1 MGRIDMRDA
10 FLRLPRQLQVTFF
23 TSSRAKFAQASTIFT
38 MSGARLAYRRH
49 DEEPYEE
56 DYTGDKEQL
65 LAEAIKEI
73 RRREGA
79 TAIFFIED
87 TSIRIDALSTSADY
101 PGLRA
106 KEWFVGAIHEDILRT
121 ADDFGSRACSVE
133 SCIAL
138 SLPGLDRPIYF
149 YGETSGELVSRLPPP
164 QVNLSTP
171 WLDPTSFSGWFVPTG
186 AVRTLGEMSLEGSFS
201 HDFRAKSLK
210 LLLDRLEE
218 LTVALNVG
226 PGSYRRLEYADYSS
240 DENDLQPSMFEL
252 PEWTARMA
260 RQVIIVIGPTCSGKT
275 TFGVQIANDRRCDF
289 VDASSLVRR
298 RRASSDLDK
307 KIGDFAAEILD
318 REGFDMVAREITQL
332 YGRSD
337 SPLVV
342 TGLRTIEEIQHL
354 RQVWPQ
360 LILVSLHAP
369 QRVRYMRFI
378 ERASRGELTFT
389 EFQQTDE
396 QQAELGLLPVAD
408 ELADYIVDNVGT
420 IGEFVSMAR
429 GVAGLPGGS
438 MRGVVKVSTRLSPEE
453 SQLYRCLVALRRA
466 GRALTTQEISA
477 ALHGAVLHNNA
488 NKMLKRYGALARR
501 RESPSANVRYEITQ
515 HGLAFLSAIED
526 LVGVYGSDSTPLG
539 PV

>member
-38 MSGARLAYRRH
+38 MSGARLAFRRH
-49 DEEPYEE
+49 DEEPYAE
-56 DYTGDKEQL
+56 DYTGGKEQL
-65 LAEAIKEI
+65 LEEAVKEI
-73 RRREGA
+73 RRREGS
-79 TAIFFIED
+79 TAVFFIED
-87 TSIRIDALSTSADY
+87 TSIRIEALSENSDF

-106 KEWFVGAIHEDILRT
+106 KEWFMDAVHEEILSI
-121 ADDFGSRACSVE
+121 ADGFGSRGCSVE

-149 YGETSGELVSRLPPP
+149 YGVTYGDLVAQLPPP

-186 AVRTLGEMSLEGSFS
+186 ATLTLGQMSLEGSFS
-201 HDFRAKSLK
+201 HDFRAKSLM

-226 PGSYRRLEYADYSS
+226 PGSYRRLQYADASY
-240 DENDLQPSMFEL
+240 DENELQPSIFEL
-252 PEWTARMA
+252 PEWKAHKA
-260 RQVIIVIGPTCSGKT
+260 RQVILVVGPTCSGKT
-275 TFGVQIANDRRCDF
+275 TFGVQVANDMGCDF

-298 RRASSDLDK
+298 RRVPSDLEK
-307 KIGDFAAEILD
+307 NIGDFAAEVLD
-318 REGFDMVAREITQL
+318 REGFDMVAREITQI
-332 YGRSD
+332 YGRID
-337 SPLVV
+337 SSLVV

-360 LILVSLHAP
+360 LSLVSLHAP
-369 QRVRYMRFI
+369 QRVRYQRFV

-389 EFQQTDE
+389 EFQLRDE

-408 ELADYIVDNVGT
+408 ELADYVIDNVGT
-420 IGEFVSMAR
+420 IDEFVSMAR
-429 GVAGLPGGS
+429 GVAGLPSGS
-438 MRGVVKVSTRLSPEE
+438 MRGVIRVNARLSLEE

-477 ALHGAVLHNNA
+477 ALNGTVLHNNA
-488 NKMLKRYGALARR
+488 NKMLKRYNALARR
-501 RESPSANVRYEITQ
+501 RESPAANVRYEITQ
-515 HGLAFLSAIED
+515 HGLAFLAAIED
-526 LVGVYGSDSTPLG
+526 LARMERSDATGGGSN
-539 PV
+539 

>member
-38 MSGARLAYRRH
+38 MSGARLAFRRH

-56 DYTGDKEQL
+56 NYSGNKEQL
-65 LAEAIKEI
+65 LAEAIREI

-87 TSIRIDALSTSADY
+87 TSIRIDALSTSSDF

-106 KEWFVGAIHEDILRT
+106 KEWFAQASHQDLLHTVDG
-121 ADDFGSRACSVE
+121 FGSRACSVE

-149 YGETSGELVSRLPPP
+149 YGVTSGDLVSQLPPP
-164 QVNLSTP
+164 QLNLSTP

-186 AVRTLGEMSLEGSFS
+186 AERTLGEMSLEGSFRF
-201 HDFRAKSLK
+201 DFRAKSLK

-226 PGSYRRLEYADYSS
+226 PGSYRRLERGDYFS
-240 DENDLQPSMFEL
+240 DDDPMQPSMFDL
-252 PEWTARMA
+252 PEWSARKE
-260 RQVIIVIGPTCSGKT
+260 RQIILVIGPTCSGKT
-275 TFGVQIANDRRCDF
+275 TFGVQVANDRRCDF

-298 RRASSDLDK
+298 RRGNSDLDTN
-307 KIGDFAAEILD
+307 IGDFAAELLD

-332 YGRSD
+332 YGGSD

-360 LILVSLHAP
+360 LDLVSLHAP
-369 QRVRYMRFI
+369 QRVRYQRFV

-389 EFQQTDE
+389 EFQERDV

-408 ELADYIVDNVGT
+408 ELANFIIDNVGT
-420 IGEFVSMAR
+420 LDEFVSMAR

-438 MRGVVKVSTRLSPEE
+438 TRGVVKVSARLSLGE

-466 GRALTTQEISA
+466 GRALTTQEIST

-526 LVGVYGSDSTPLG
+526 LVDADGSDRTEKDPQ
-539 PV
+539 